1 MIRSPDHRGGPQEV
15 WCSLAAPDRVAL
27 PEEVHSGAVWV
38 PALGRC
44 TVEPLPGGWLLRPC
58 DPADGDRP
66 AGLVL
71 DLTGPAR
78 RCR

>member
-1 MIRSPDHRGGPQEV
+1 V

-71 DLTGPAR
+71 DLTGPRPQVQVTGPAAAGVPG
-78 RCR
+78 